1 MQAGYTGFLFIA
13 GWAHYFYCS
22 FPRWAQGHWENLHV
36 NGNQLTYRDQK
47 TFHVSS
53 VHCVGNNMGESGD
66 KFGIYSRNQWW
77 AKNSKILS
85 GCRQFVCLFAV
96 LLSSCSDCSGEDRYS
111 CLTMKK
117 RANNVVELKMS
128 ESLNTKS
135 VLFRTFISL
144 LSSIFFYFNLD
155 AGQFRF
161 KQDPGWRVGGRR
173 SARRLLCLFLPVEYT
188 EQFKIPPVY
197 S

>member
-1 MQAGYTGFLFIA
+1 MQDGYSGFLFIA

-47 TFHVSS
+47 TFHVAS

-77 AKNSKILS
+77 AKNLTIFFNQIYLVICEYVLKLLFWLQWGGQIQLYDNEEE
-85 GCRQFVCLFAV
+85 GQQRARAENEWVYIHKERFV
-96 LLSSCSDCSGEDRYS
+96 
-111 CLTMKK
+111 
-117 RANNVVELKMS
+117 RAL
-128 ESLNTKS
+128 
-135 VLFRTFISL
+135 SL
-144 LSSIFFYFNLD
+144 LARLFFYFNLD

-161 KQDPGWRVGGRR
+161 KRDPGWRVGGRR
-173 SARRLLCLFLPVEYT
+173 SA
-188 EQFKIPPVY
+188 PPFV
-197 S
+197 SVLTCGIHGAV